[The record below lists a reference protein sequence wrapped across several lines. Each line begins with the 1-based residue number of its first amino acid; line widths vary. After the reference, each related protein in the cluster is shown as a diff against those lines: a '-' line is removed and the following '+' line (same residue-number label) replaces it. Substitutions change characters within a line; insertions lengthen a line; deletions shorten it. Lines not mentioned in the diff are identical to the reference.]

1 MKGSLY
7 QATEGHMQKLLLV
20 DDDPHI
26 RQIAQISL
34 EDDFAVTL
42 ASSGAEALELS
53 EREQPDVILLDMMMP
68 GMDGITTLAKLK
80 ERPSTADIPVIF
92 LTAKV
97 QSQDLEN
104 YKKMQVVGI
113 LSKPFE
119 PMTLPEEIRRI
130 LP

>member
-1 MKGSLY
+1 
-7 QATEGHMQKLLLV
+7 MQKLLLV

-34 EDDFAVTL
+34 EDDFAVTV
-42 ASSGAEALELS
+42 AASGAEALELS

-68 GMDGITTLAKLK
+68 EMDGITTLSKLK
-80 ERPSTADIPVIF
+80 ERQSTANIPVIF

-104 YKKMQVVGI
+104 YRKMQVVGI
-113 LSKPFE
+113 LSKPFD
-119 PMTLPEEIRRI
+119 PMTLPGEIRKI